1 MKGRSSLFISWG
13 TFSQPAPSWKP
24 SFEGSSSER
33 SKVALRSLAG
43 RSRGVEQFCI
53 AEVPRGT
60 RLLMTVAGQ
69 QRGEWEGE
77 ETPPPLGGVDPH
89 ECRASGSDPLF
100 RQGRKDWRW
109 RLVPCF
115 GAGGPS
121 CSEGLGLLLLFFPMG
136 RAAVWSGVWSG
147 PGGTPR
153 TCTRPLSCFAI
164 VRVTGPEYPG
174 ASGHRE
180 GGC

>member
-1 MKGRSSLFISWG
+1 MKGRSSLFSSWG

-33 SKVALRSLAG
+33 SKVALRSFAG
-43 RSRGVEQFCI
+43 RPRGVEQFCI
-53 AEVPRGT
+53 AEGPRGT

-69 QRGEWEGE
+69 QRGEWQGE
-77 ETPPPLGGVDPH
+77 ETLPPFGGVDPQ
-89 ECRASGSDPLF
+89 ESRASGSDPLL
-100 RQGRKDWRW
+100 RQGRKDSRW

-121 CSEGLGLLLLFFPMG
+121 CSEGLGLLLFFSMG
-136 RAAVWSGVWSG
+136 CAAVWAGVRSGT
-147 PGGTPR
+147 GGTLG
-153 TCTRPLSCFAI
+153 TCTRPLSCLAM

-180 GGC
+180 RGC